1 MKILCIDV
9 GNTSIHYGIVEN
21 ENVQSTADFSTQE
34 ALGANDSHALQ
45 ASLRPLIEQSQG
57 IAYCSVVPS
66 LNPILENVLCHFDC
80 PVFRLNCDQC
90 PGLPI
95 VYPKPAEIGQDRLA
109 NALAAQAL
117 YGLPAIIIDMG
128 TAVSFDVVSSQGYE
142 GGIIAPGIGLMTR
155 YLHEQTALL
164 PPLEEADL
172 IPPEIA
178 IGKSTV
184 EAMRLGVAIGFSGM
198 IDALLERV
206 ITELKTREEKE
217 PVVLA
222 TGGSSANLTADWAN
236 KIHFVE
242 NLTLKGLAVAYQ
254 RQNNR

>member
-21 ENVQSTADFSTQE
+21 ESVQGTADFSTQE
-34 ALGANDSHALQ
+34 ALDANGPQALQ
-45 ASLRPLIEQSQG
+45 ALLRPLIEQSEG

-66 LNPILENVLCHFDC
+66 LNPILEKILGESSDILFHLHCH
-80 PVFRLNCDQC
+80 NC

-95 VYPKPAEIGQDRLA
+95 IYPKPTEIGQDRLA

-117 YGLPAIIIDMG
+117 YGLPAIVIDIG
-128 TAVSFDVVSSQGYE
+128 TAVSFDIVSSQGYE

-164 PPLEEADL
+164 PQLEEADL
-172 IPPEIA
+172 IPPKIA

-206 ITELKTREEKE
+206 ITELKSREEKD

-222 TGGSSANLTADWAN
+222 TGGSSANLTAEWTN
-236 KIHFVE
+236 KTRFVE

-254 RQNNR
+254 RAK